1 MTYLSAVVGVTVDA
15 SFLDYYEIAATRDL
29 IVHNSSVVNQL
40 YLDKAQ
46 GKARGKVGDKL
57 VVDKTYYYDSLA
69 KMKKVSGAIKRDVEK
84 KYA

>member
-1 MTYLSAVVGVTVDA
+1 MTYLSAVVSVKVDP

-40 YLDKAQ
+40 YLDKARE
-46 GKARGKVGDKL
+46 KARGKIGETL
-57 VVDKTYYYDSLA
+57 VVDKAYYYDALA